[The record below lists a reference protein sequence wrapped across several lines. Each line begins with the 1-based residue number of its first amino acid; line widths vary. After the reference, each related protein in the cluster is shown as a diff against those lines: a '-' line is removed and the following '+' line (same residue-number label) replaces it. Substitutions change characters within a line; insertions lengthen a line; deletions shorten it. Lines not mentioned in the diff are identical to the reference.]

1 MGPQPG
7 DIVVFEPVVER
18 ISESGLTRTPS
29 NYGRPNLELFP
40 TPGDL
45 YVMCQDKSFQRWPP
59 DGEALG
65 WEYVFTNNTPHV
77 RVAQFG
83 FQPVE
88 TIIKII
94 DQTRPIPEGY
104 GTIGNR
110 IEFCTS
116 TANGTIDEQSD
127 DGEPSENSVLSGPP
141 PSVTR
146 RHTTK
151 W

>member
-1 MGPQPG
+1 MVVPG

-18 ISESGLTRTPS
+18 ISESGLSRMPS

-40 TPGDL
+40 TPGNL

-59 DGEALG
+59 DGEPLG
-65 WEYVFTNNTPHV
+65 WEYVTVNNTPHI

-83 FQPVE
+83 FHPVE
-88 TIIKII
+88 VCMKII
-94 DQTRPIPEGY
+94 ERTPNVPKGY
-104 GTIGNR
+104 GTIGNH
-110 IEFCTS
+110 IEFS
-116 TANGTIDEQSD
+116 TNGTIDEQSD
-127 DGEPSENSVLSGPP
+127 DGEKSVVSGSPP
-141 PSVTR
+141 VTR

>member
-1 MGPQPG
+1 MVAPG

-18 ISESGLTRTPS
+18 ISESGLSRTPS
-29 NYGRPNLELFP
+29 NYGRPNLELLP
-40 TPGDL
+40 TPGNL

-65 WEYVFTNNTPHV
+65 WEYVTVNNTPHV
-77 RVAQFG
+77 RVTQFG

-88 TIIKII
+88 MIVKYI
-94 DQTRPIPEGY
+94 DRTRPIPEGY
-104 GTIGNR
+104 GTIGNH
-110 IEFCTS
+110 IEFS
-116 TANGTIDEQSD
+116 TNGTINEQLD

-141 PSVTR
+141 PPVTR
-146 RHTTK
+146 RHTTQ

>member
-1 MGPQPG
+1 MVAPG

-18 ISESGLTRTPS
+18 ISESGLIRTPS
-29 NYGRPNLELFP
+29 NYGRPNLELLP
-40 TPGDL
+40 TPGNL

-65 WEYVFTNNTPHV
+65 WEYVTVNNTPHV

-88 TIIKII
+88 MIVKII
-94 DQTRPIPEGY
+94 DKTRPIPEGY
-104 GTIGNR
+104 GTIGNH
-110 IEFCTS
+110 IEFS
-116 TANGTIDEQSD
+116 TYGTINEQLD

-141 PSVTR
+141 PPVTR
-146 RHTTK
+146 RHTTQ

>member
-18 ISESGLTRTPS
+18 IAESGLSRTPS

-59 DGEALG
+59 DGEPLG

-94 DQTRPIPEGY
+94 DQTWPIPEGY

-116 TANGTIDEQSD
+116 TANGTIDNQSD